1 MTPFPRRGRRPLSPP
16 AAALTAAA
24 SGGLSRRALL
34 GTGVAAG
41 AGLALTGCAPPE
53 PPAAGGIAALDL
65 PTDVS
70 DKEKI
75 LKWANWTAYLDMN
88 GKETSS
94 PTLEAFMEQ
103 TGIEVDYFEEIDDN
117 DSYYA
122 KVGPQLRAGQ
132 SIDRDI
138 FTFTDWMAARV
149 IRDQLCQPLELIQM
163 PNVVNNLLQPL
174 KDVSF
179 DPGRLHSITWQ
190 SGFAGIGYNKEKV
203 GRELKSLDDL
213 WTDDLKGRIVV
224 LSEYRDTAGLVMQSQ
239 GVDIS
244 SDWGQAEFE
253 AALDFIEQKIDEGY
267 IRKVKGNSYMEDL
280 TSGNAVAGITWSGD
294 IFVLAADTED
304 PNWTFTIPES
314 GGTLWSDNLM
324 VPITSTHR
332 SNAQKLMDY
341 YYDPAVAAQVAAW
354 VNYVCPVDG
363 AQAEMEKVDPDLAES
378 PFIFPTADYI
388 EEHNIQSFRVLDAD
402 EDILYAD
409 LWSTKVMGN

>member
-1 MTPFPRRGRRPLSPP
+1 MTPIPRRTRRHLSPP

-24 SGGLSRRALL
+24 AGGLSRRALL

-41 AGLALTGCAPPE
+41 AGLALTGCAPPL
-53 PPAAGGIAALDL
+53 PPSGGTASLKL
-65 PTDVS
+65 PKDVS
-70 DKEKI
+70 DTEKI

-88 GKETSS
+88 GKETKS

-103 TGIEVDYFEEIDDN
+103 TGIEVSYSEDIDDN

-122 KVGPQLRAGQ
+122 KISPQLRADQ

-138 FTFTDWMAARV
+138 ITLTDWMAGRV

-163 PNVVNNLLQPL
+163 PNVVSNLLQPL

-179 DPGRLHSITWQ
+179 DPGRMHSITWQ

-203 GRELKSLDDL
+203 GRELKTLDDL
-213 WTDDLKGRIVV
+213 WADDLKGRIVV
-224 LSEYRDTAGLVMQSQ
+224 LSEFRDTAGLVMQSQ
-239 GVDIS
+239 GVDIDS
-244 SDWGQAEFE
+244 GWGKAEFE
-253 AALDFIEQKIDEGY
+253 SALDFIEGKIEDGY

-294 IFVLAADTED
+294 IFVLAYDTED

-314 GGTLWSDNLM
+314 GGTLWSDNML

-363 AQAEMEKVDPDLAES
+363 AQAEMEKLDPDLAES
-378 PFIFPTADYI
+378 PWIFPTADFI
-388 EEHNIQSFRVLDAD
+388 EEKNIQSFRVLNSD
-402 EDILYAD
+402 EDIEFAD

>member
-1 MTPFPRRGRRPLSPP
+1 MTPIPRRTRRHLSPP
-16 AAALTAAA
+16 AAALAAAA

-41 AGLALTGCAPPE
+41 AGLALTGCAPPV
-53 PPAAGGIAALDL
+53 PPAGGGTTSLEL
-65 PTDVS
+65 PTDAS
-70 DKEKI
+70 AQEKV

-94 PTLEAFMEQ
+94 PTLSAFMEQ
-103 TGIEVDYFEEIDDN
+103 TGIEVSYSEDVDDN

-138 FTFTDWMAARV
+138 FTLTDWMAARV

-179 DPGRLHSITWQ
+179 DPGRRNSITWQ
-190 SGFAGIGYNKEKV
+190 SGFAGIGYNRAKI
-203 GRELKSLDDL
+203 GRELRSLDDL
-213 WTDDLKGRIVV
+213 WADDLKGRIVV
-224 LSEYRDTAGLVMQSQ
+224 LSEFRDTAGLVMQSQ
-239 GVDIS
+239 GVDID
-244 SDWGQAEFE
+244 SDWGRAEFE
-253 AALDFIEQKIDEGY
+253 SALDFIEGKIEDGF

-314 GGTLWSDNLM
+314 GGTLWSDNMM

-332 SNAQKLMDY
+332 SNAQQLMDY

-363 AQAEMEKVDPDLAES
+363 AQAEMEKIDPALAES

-388 EEHNIQSFRVLDAD
+388 AEKNVQSFRVLDAD
-402 EDILYAD
+402 EDIAFAD

>member
-1 MTPFPRRGRRPLSPP
+1 
-16 AAALTAAA
+16 
-24 SGGLSRRALL
+24 
-34 GTGVAAG
+34 
-41 AGLALTGCAPPE
+41 
-53 PPAAGGIAALDL
+53 
-65 PTDVS
+65 
-70 DKEKI
+70 
-75 LKWANWTAYLDMN
+75 
-88 GKETSS
+88 
-94 PTLEAFMEQ
+94 
-103 TGIEVDYFEEIDDN
+103 
-117 DSYYA
+117 
-122 KVGPQLRAGQ
+122 
-132 SIDRDI
+132 
-138 FTFTDWMAARV
+138 MAARV

-179 DPGRLHSITWQ
+179 DPGRQNSITWQ

-224 LSEYRDTAGLVMQSQ
+224 LSEFRDTAGLVMQSQ
-239 GVDIS
+239 GVDID
-244 SDWGQAEFE
+244 SDWGRAEFE
-253 AALDFIEQKIDEGY
+253 SALDFIEQKIEEGY

-294 IFVLAADTED
+294 IFVLAYDTED

-314 GGTLWSDNLM
+314 GGTLWSDNMM

-363 AQAEMEKVDPDLAES
+363 AQAEMEKIDPDLAES

-388 EEHNIQSFRVLDAD
+388 EQNNIQAFRVLDAD
-402 EDILYAD
+402 EDIEFAD

>member
-1 MTPFPRRGRRPLSPP
+1 MTPIPRRSRRHLSAP
-16 AAALTAAA
+16 AAALTQAA

-34 GTGVAAG
+34 GTGLAAG
-41 AGLALTGCAPPE
+41 AGVALTGCAPPP
-53 PPAAGGIAALDL
+53 PPAGGALSSLDL

-70 DKEKI
+70 DTEKI
-75 LKWANWTAYLDMN
+75 LKWSNWTAYLDMN
-88 GKETSS
+88 GKETKS

-103 TGIEVDYFEEIDDN
+103 TGIEVFYSEDIDDN

-122 KVGPQLRAGQ
+122 KVAPQLRADQ

-138 FTFTDWMAARV
+138 FTLTDWMAGRV
-149 IRDQLCQPLELIQM
+149 IRDQLCQPLQLIQM
-163 PNVVNNLLQPL
+163 PNVVSNLLQPL
-174 KDVSF
+174 KEVSF
-179 DPGRLHSITWQ
+179 DPGRNFSVTWQ
-190 SGFAGIGYNKEKV
+190 SGFAGIGYNRDKV
-203 GRELKSLDDL
+203 GRELRTIDDL
-213 WTDDLKGRIVV
+213 WAEDLKGRIVV

-239 GVDIS
+239 GVDIE
-244 SDWGQAEFE
+244 SDWGRAEFE
-253 AALDFIEQKIDEGY
+253 AALDLIEEKIDEGY

-294 IFVLAADTED
+294 IFVLAYDTED

-314 GGTLWSDNLM
+314 GGTLWSDNMM

-363 AQAEMEKVDPDLAES
+363 AQAEMEKIDPDLAES

-388 EEHNIQSFRVLDAD
+388 AENNIQAFRVLDAD
-402 EDILYAD
+402 EDIEFAD

>member
-1 MTPFPRRGRRPLSPP
+1 MTPIPRRTRRHLSPP
-16 AAALTAAA
+16 AAAVVAAA
-24 SGGLSRRALL
+24 SGGMSRRALL

-41 AGLALTGCAPPE
+41 AGLALTGCAPP
-53 PPAAGGIAALDL
+53 PPPSGGAASLEL
-65 PTDVS
+65 PTDMS
-70 DKEKI
+70 AEEKT

-94 PTLEAFMEQ
+94 PTLTAFTEQ
-103 TGIEVDYFEEIDDN
+103 TGIEVSYSEDVDDN

-179 DPGRLHSITWQ
+179 DPGRANSITWQ
-190 SGFAGIGYNKEKV
+190 SGFAGIGYNKGKI

-213 WTDDLKGRIVV
+213 WADDLKGRIVV
-224 LSEYRDTAGLVMQSQ
+224 LSEFRDTAALVMQSQ
-239 GVDIS
+239 GVDIT
-244 SDWGQAEFE
+244 SDWGRSEFE
-253 AALDFIEQKIDEGY
+253 SALDFIEGKIEDGY
-267 IRKVKGNSYMEDL
+267 IRKVKGNSYLEDL

-294 IFVLAADTED
+294 IFVLAADTKD
-304 PNWTFTIPES
+304 PSWTFTIPES

-332 SNAQKLMDY
+332 RNAETLMNY

-378 PFIFPTADYI
+378 PWIFPTAEFI
-388 EEHNIQSFRVLDAD
+388 AENNIQSFRVLDAD
-402 EDILYAD
+402 EDIEFAD